1 MIMKVAFSMTES
13 PISNFHF
20 PLAGRRKAFRH
31 FTLIELLA
39 VIAIIA
45 LLSFPGEKKVGK
57 EKPYNG
63 MCVTS
68 FLLMPLV
75 GVAPRPHRKKRH
87 FTLIELLVVIAI
99 IAILASM
106 LLPALNK
113 AREQAW
119 KSSCSNNLK
128 NIGAVYLLY
137 ASDNKDWC
145 PDKKDQPHASR
156 SDQVDALS
164 GFGFKEN
171 EASYFKRRDKHLYCP
186 SIPKLRPGD
195 DERYASYTFVAFCSS
210 NPNPVHFDF
219 WKSTYGKISIF
230 RFARN
235 GTPESDRVGY
245 GMSERVLATDLAYLN
260 GYTNYLYNN
269 AELGQWSGHNW
280 RGVNSVFA
288 DGHVSWIRNPIARP
302 PFKLD
307 SDVSRISTHFLAM
320 SWGAAWIGYNRQ

>member
-1 MIMKVAFSMTES
+1 MKVAFSMTES
-13 PISNFHF
+13 PICDFRF
-20 PLAGRRKAFRH
+20 PLAGRREAFYR
-31 FTLIELLA
+31 
-39 VIAIIA
+39 
-45 LLSFPGEKKVGK
+45 
-57 EKPYNG
+57 
-63 MCVTS
+63 
-68 FLLMPLV
+68 
-75 GVAPRPHRKKRH
+75 

-128 NIGAVYLLY
+128 NVGAVYLLY

-156 SDQVDALS
+156 GDQVDALS
-164 GFGFKEN
+164 GFGFKTN

-235 GTPESDRVGY
+235 GTPESDKVGY
-245 GMSERVLATDLAYLN
+245 GMSERVLATDLAYLD

-288 DGHVSWIRNPIARP
+288 DGHVSWIRNPIARL

-320 SWGAAWIGYNRQ
+320 SWGAAWIGWNRQ